1 MPTLHIF
8 IMKLL
13 FCLKPYMWCKINIA
27 AQRKLMST
35 RVINLDHKSI
45 SMSGPSLFIISISHA
60 MNRTVCITFYTNTL
74 KQYIVPTP

>member
-1 MPTLHIF
+1 
-8 IMKLL
+8 
-13 FCLKPYMWCKINIA
+13 MWCKINIA

-60 MNRTVCITFYTNTL
+60 LNRTVCIIFYTNTL
-74 KQYIVPTP
+74 TQ